1 MWSLYDNLCSALM
14 LDDRLNID
22 QSKCSKLF
30 AWKCGR
36 FMDARVL
43 NRVRGGA
50 KPSGIHSHLH
60 QADTKHFQH
69 KIGFDYSEI
78 RLNFDLFRNEIEYYG
93 TNHG

>member
-1 MWSLYDNLCSALM
+1 MLEIIRLKMWPFH
-14 LDDRLNID
+14 RRT
-22 QSKCSKLF
+22 
-30 AWKCGR
+30 R
-36 FMDARVL
+36 FESSTW
-43 NRVRGGA
+43 GA
-50 KPSGIHSHLH
+50 KPRGIHSHLH